1 MNAYKIVSSILNE
14 MSAANVSYARNQ
26 IMRLKAALTS
36 TALNPI
42 MRQRYQTQLRKYQ
55 DIILRFGHL
64 I

>member
-1 MNAYKIVSSILNE
+1 MNAYKIVSRLLNE

-26 IMRLKAALTS
+26 IMKLKTALTS
-36 TALNPI
+36 AALNPI

-64 I
+64 V